1 MRGRSNPAFGRRVR
15 RSPVRRER
23 RVRRVGGTGWLV
35 HQSLPPYAVV
45 ARWSPSSLHREL
57 PAAWQAVMWR
67 APSGFVAA
75 AAPYVMV
82 AGRHVVVEGP
92 PDRAMERCSA
102 AARYVVRAAGA
113 GDASRKVNDAT
124 FSGLV
129 ASGHAGRATANL
141 DYAQRFSGMARP
153 SQDAPLRQIQDGLRP
168 DDIITRLAL
177 ASGFRRD
184 NRGCTPLR
192 LARGAL
198 SSLRRTV
205 SATASADDGTHA
217 PRAGAR
223 TGDMAA
229 GKANGGSKSPLHS
242 TRTFHARGSRP
253 HGVPVA

>member
-1 MRGRSNPAFGRRVR
+1 M
-15 RSPVRRER
+15 
-23 RVRRVGGTGWLV
+23 V

-75 AAPYVMV
+75 AEPHVMV

-92 PDRAMERCSA
+92 SDRDMERCGS

-129 ASGHAGRATANL
+129 ASGHAGRATAKI
-141 DYAQRFSGMARP
+141 DFARRVSGMPRP
-153 SQDAPLRQIQDGLRP
+153 SQDASRRQIQEGHWP
-168 DDIITRLAL
+168 DHGGMGRAL

-198 SSLRRTV
+198 SSLRRGV
-205 SATASADDGTHA
+205 SATASAGDGTHA
-217 PRAGAR
+217 TSAGAR

-242 TRTFHARGSRP
+242 TRTFHERGSRP
-253 HGVPVA
+253 HCAPVA